1 MARPATAVDYT
12 LVSPAPGH
20 GKPLDWVPDPNDEL
34 YVGKPLPTAL
44 LQDSVTSAMLMTDEN
59 VKKAFLPILT
69 VRELLML
76 RFMNVVTDKSGWQTK
91 VFDDE
96 IVAKWR
102 TESVPLDKAGA
113 SVPEGTVLSNTPE
126 TASKDNVQAPFNASS
141 HEAAAKDPAPSDSQ
155 NQTDKSDT
163 TPSDFPD
170 EVEMTD
176 VMFDSCIAELRHKAQ
191 HIYNNVNTPIV
202 VYNGDVV
209 KSDTAVSES
218 VKLAL
223 QEAVKVL
230 EDVPAHQKDWHPGS
244 DGMVLDLVHP
254 SLFPLV
260 YGKSRVLNIGEKVLG
275 LDDCIER
282 CGKGEVLA
290 LEKKGLPRRSKDS
303 NRMLVNPYST
313 KFQWLPCEVDIS
325 GEKAKI
331 VSYINN
337 LHPKHVE
344 LYGLIEQVID
354 AAIPLWE
361 RTLAP
366 LASEGEPSFF
376 KRISCDNVKYADDG
390 HSDSQEGSESGA
402 SGGEEGEGGENED
415 GSESESESDS
425 DPDTDGSEGGEEGG
439 EDSAGDEDMGNS
451 DSEVEGSDT
460 AGSEIEEDDGDE
472 EWESE
477 SSDGGIPDLYNN
489 DDVEEKTVIQ
499 PDPEAFDPQKFH
511 VHKPLNSREY
521 FGKRGRP
528 LQIIVKLAN
537 IELTP
542 EKPKY
547 NGGTWHVEGKQNEH
561 ICATALYYYSSAN
574 IKPSHLAFKQFVE
587 TEFVNEFAYEQGDH
601 GFLREYFGFENEE
614 PGVQYVG
621 EVETKEGRLLTF
633 PNILQHQVQPFELE
647 DPTKPGHRK
656 IVALFLVDPNVR
668 VVSTAHVPAQQVDW
682 WRGSSTVKQTDA
694 ATTGTAA
701 TGLDR
706 LPEELK
712 DKVFEDTLELR
723 SSTHEAN
730 ERTCLL
736 FPEAN
741 IPDPGLF
748 EVFEEVEGFPI
759 TLREAMQFR
768 EELMEERKAFIRKHA
783 KAVKQRLRAQYSTQ
797 SQLNLR
803 SVSLHEF
810 ASSYLA
816 GQPPILQRPQ
826 LARYSSREWAVVF
839 LVHAASRLQ
848 CANTISMKEGSE
860 VDYSVVQPAPGHGRP
875 LNFWVPSP
883 FEPNGGKPPFPT
895 AFLRGNLCRSEQS
908 PDECDDM
915 VKAFL
920 PILTTREI
928 NMLQF
933 MNSVTDRQDWRK
945 EVFEEDAVRRWRE
958 ETVAPDA
965 HNTTNLTNKLFDYCI
980 QELRHKAKGIYKDVS
995 TPIVVYNG
1003 NVLKADATVT
1013 EATKLALQDA
1023 IKPLENVRDLE
1034 GGVGDN
1040 TPGTVLNVVDPSLY
1054 PLVYGKTRVLKAGAK
1069 VVGVEDC
1076 VKKCGEGD
1084 AVATHDE
1091 DLDENESSDWQP
1103 IGLKFQWLPCDV
1115 NIRDDKARVASYN
1128 NIHPKHTALYGAI
1141 EDVINGAISLW
1152 RLTLSPLYGDFS
1164 WAQPQFFERFPKST
1178 GVTYDDGDFS
1188 KLVQPEPNKFV
1199 SSTFD
1204 KKVARPLNFKGL
1216 YGKGGKPLQVIVKMF
1231 NIELA
1236 PEKTEYGGEPWYIDG
1251 KLNEYICATAMY
1263 CHSASNVKAPKLG
1276 FQQIADGSNFDMESE
1291 YEYEPGEHN
1300 FLQEYFGC
1308 TKTGG
1313 GLQEVGTVE
1322 LREGRMVT
1330 FPNLLLHRLQ
1340 PFELEDPTQ
1349 SGHLKVLQL
1358 AATGLVARVL
1368 GKYALGGSE
1377 CERTGQVAAPR

>member
-1 MARPATAVDYT
+1 MVAR
-12 LVSPAPGH
+12 LVCH
-20 GKPLDWVPDPNDEL
+20 
-34 YVGKPLPTAL
+34 
-44 LQDSVTSAMLMTDEN
+44 
-59 VKKAFLPILT
+59 IL
-69 VRELLML
+69 
-76 RFMNVVTDKSGWQTK
+76 G
-91 VFDDE
+91 
-96 IVAKWR
+96 IR
-102 TESVPLDKAGA
+102 T
-113 SVPEGTVLSNTPE
+113 
-126 TASKDNVQAPFNASS
+126 
-141 HEAAAKDPAPSDSQ
+141 
-155 NQTDKSDT
+155 
-163 TPSDFPD
+163 
-170 EVEMTD
+170 
-176 VMFDSCIAELRHKAQ
+176 
-191 HIYNNVNTPIV
+191 
-202 VYNGDVV
+202 
-209 KSDTAVSES
+209 
-218 VKLAL
+218 
-223 QEAVKVL
+223 
-230 EDVPAHQKDWHPGS
+230 
-244 DGMVLDLVHP
+244 
-254 SLFPLV
+254 
-260 YGKSRVLNIGEKVLG
+260 
-275 LDDCIER
+275 
-282 CGKGEVLA
+282 
-290 LEKKGLPRRSKDS
+290 
-303 NRMLVNPYST
+303 
-313 KFQWLPCEVDIS
+313 IS
-325 GEKAKI
+325 G
-331 VSYINN
+331 
-337 LHPKHVE
+337 
-344 LYGLIEQVID
+344 
-354 AAIPLWE
+354 
-361 RTLAP
+361 
-366 LASEGEPSFF
+366 
-376 KRISCDNVKYADDG
+376 KR
-390 HSDSQEGSESGA
+390 
-402 SGGEEGEGGENED
+402 
-415 GSESESESDS
+415 
-425 DPDTDGSEGGEEGG
+425 
-439 EDSAGDEDMGNS
+439 
-451 DSEVEGSDT
+451 
-460 AGSEIEEDDGDE
+460 
-472 EWESE
+472 
-477 SSDGGIPDLYNN
+477 L
-489 DDVEEKTVIQ
+489 
-499 PDPEAFDPQKFH
+499 
-511 VHKPLNSREY
+511 
-521 FGKRGRP
+521 
-528 LQIIVKLAN
+528 
-537 IELTP
+537 
-542 EKPKY
+542 
-547 NGGTWHVEGKQNEH
+547 
-561 ICATALYYYSSAN
+561 
-574 IKPSHLAFKQFVE
+574 FV
-587 TEFVNEFAYEQGDH
+587 D
-601 GFLREYFGFENEE
+601 EYFGFQNEE

-668 VVSTAHVPAQQVDW
+668 VISTAHVPAQQVDW

-694 ATTGTAA
+694 ATTGAAA

-712 DKVFEDTLELR
+712 DKVFE
-723 SSTHEAN
+723 
-730 ERTCLL
+730 
-736 FPEAN
+736 
-741 IPDPGLF
+741 
-748 EVFEEVEGFPI
+748 EVEGFPI
-759 TLREAMQFR
+759 TLREAVQLR

-783 KAVKQRLRAQYSTQ
+783 KAVKQRPRAQYSRTQ

-810 ASSYLA
+810 ASLLSSYLA

-848 CANTISMKEGSE
+848 CANTISMKKGSE
-860 VDYSVVQPAPGHGRP
+860 VDYSVVQPAPGHGLP

-883 FEPNGGKPPFPT
+883 FEPNGGKPPFPS

-945 EVFEEDAVRRWRE
+945 EVFEEDTIRQWRE
-958 ETVAPDA
+958 EAVAPDA

-980 QELRHKAKGIYKDVS
+980 QELRHKTKGIYKDAS

-1003 NVLKADATVT
+1003 NVLKADATVS

-1023 IKPLENVRDLE
+1023 VKPLENVRDLE
-1034 GGVGDN
+1034 SEGGDN

-1054 PLVYGKTRVLKAGAK
+1054 PLVNGKTRVLKAGAK

-1076 VKKCGEGD
+1076 VKRCGEGD

-1103 IGLKFQWLPCDV
+1103 ISLKFQWLPCDV
-1115 NIRDDKARVASYN
+1115 NIQDDKARMASYIN
-1128 NIHPKHTALYGAI
+1128 NIHPKHTSLYEAI

-1164 WAQPQFFERFPKST
+1164 WAQPQFFERFPKSA

-1231 NIELA
+1231 NIELT
-1236 PEKTEYGGEPWYIDG
+1236 PERTKFGGEPWHING
-1251 KLNEYICATAMY
+1251 KLNEYICAGAVY
-1263 CHSASNVKAPKLG
+1263 CYSSSNVKAPKLG
-1276 FQQIADGSNFDMESE
+1276 FQQVADGSNFDMESE

-1330 FPNLLLHRLQ
+1330 FPNLLPHRLL

-1358 AATGLVARVL
+1358 FLVDPNVRIVGTADVPAQQLDWWRESLGNTRSAGRNASGLDRLPPEVKNEVFNHVDEFPISLEEAKRL
-1368 GKYALGGSE
+1368 RKEMAE
-1377 CERTGQVAAPR
+1377 ERNTYVRELPLYLKDCNSFDLD